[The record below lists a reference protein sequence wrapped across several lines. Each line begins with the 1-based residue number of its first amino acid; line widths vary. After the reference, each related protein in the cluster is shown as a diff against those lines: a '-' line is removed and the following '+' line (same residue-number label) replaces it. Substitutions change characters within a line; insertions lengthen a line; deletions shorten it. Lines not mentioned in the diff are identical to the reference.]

1 MDFMNE
7 GNAPLGTIL
16 TQIEK
21 KLNDSQISNEP
32 FNHITFNIDIDSK
45 TINELFNIGRL
56 KTEKKTVGRL
66 EYDFPCHR
74 SEEIIIN
81 SIGKLIKEK
90 LNLQLPT
97 PTSHL
102 NGLLLTSHRGLWID
116 DDSLNIL
123 DIHLD
128 YLRSKS
134 NNDSIKIENIN
145 NETQLGMSMHIYL
158 PDDDMKSELG
168 TSLYTVPEDVKKIMP
183 DPPVSIPTMVEKIDE
198 DKCNLVK
205 TIPYIPGN
213 IFIHATSTDTW
224 HQAPKVPKGYLRK
237 SMMIRWVYNLVSI
250 EY

>member
-1 MDFMNE
+1 MK
-7 GNAPLGTIL
+7 
-16 TQIEK
+16 K

-45 TINELFNIGRL
+45 TINELFNIVRL
-56 KTEKKTVGRL
+56 KTEKNTVGRL

-128 YLRSKS
+128 YLRYKS

-168 TSLYTVPEDVKKIMP
+168 TSLYTVPEYVKKIMP
-183 DPPVSIPTMVEKIDE
+183 DPPVSIPTMVQKIDE

>member
-1 MDFMNE
+1 MNE
-7 GNAPLGTIL
+7 GSTSLGTIL

-45 TINELFNIGRL
+45 TINEIFNIGQL
-56 KTEKKTVGRL
+56 KNEKNTVGRL

-81 SIGKLIKEK
+81 SIGKIIQKK

-97 PTSHL
+97 PAPPF
-102 NGLLLTSHRGLWID
+102 NGLLLTPHRGLWID

-128 YLRSKS
+128 YLRSESK
-134 NNDSIKIENIN
+134 NDSIKIENIN
-145 NETQLGMSMHIYL
+145 NETQLGYSMHLYL
-158 PDDDMKSELG
+158 PDDSNRSELG
-168 TSLYTVPEDVKKIMP
+168 TALYTVPEDVKKIMP

-213 IFIHATSTDTW
+213 VFIHATSTDTW

-250 EY
+250 KN

>member
-21 KLNDSQISNEP
+21 KLNDSQVSNEP

-45 TINELFNIGRL
+45 TINELFNIGLL
-56 KTEKKTVGRL
+56 KNEKKTVGRL
-66 EYDFPCHR
+66 EYDFP
-74 SEEIIIN
+74 IN
-81 SIGKLIKEK
+81 NNEDLLFDNIGKLIKEK
-90 LNLQLPT
+90 LNLQLPN

-102 NGLLLTSHRGLWID
+102 NGILFSMHRGLWVD
-116 DDSLNIL
+116 DESLNIL

-128 YLRSKS
+128 YLKS
-134 NNDSIKIENIN
+134 ESHWPSVNILDIN

-168 TSLYTVPEDVKKIMP
+168 TSLYTVPDGVDKIMP
-183 DPPVSIPTMVEKIDE
+183 DKPVSIATMVGKHEE
-198 DKCNLVK
+198 YKCNLIK

-213 IFIHATSTDTW
+213 VFIHSTSTNTW

-250 EY
+250 KY

>member
-1 MDFMNE
+1 MNE
-7 GNAPLGTIL
+7 GNTPLGTIL

-45 TINELFNIGRL
+45 TINELFNIARL
-56 KTEKKTVGRL
+56 KTEKNTAGRL
-66 EYDFPCHR
+66 EYDFPTNKN
-74 SEEIIIN
+74 EDLLFDN
-81 SIGKLIKEK
+81 IGKLIKEK

-102 NGLLLTSHRGLWID
+102 NGLLLTPHRGLWID

-128 YLRSKS
+128 YLRSTS
-134 NNDSIKIENIN
+134 NDSIKIENID
-145 NETQLGMSMHIYL
+145 NETQMGYSVHIYL
-158 PDDDMKSELG
+158 PDDSNHSELG
-168 TSLYTVPEDVKKIMP
+168 TALYTVPEGVKKIMP

-213 IFIHATSTDTW
+213 VFIHATSTDTW

-237 SMMIRWVYNLVSI
+237 SMMIRWVYNLVNI
-250 EY
+250 E

>member
-1 MDFMNE
+1 MNE
-7 GNAPLGTIL
+7 GSTSLGTIL

-32 FNHITFNIDIDSK
+32 FNHITFKIDIDSK

-56 KTEKKTVGRL
+56 KTEKNTVGRL

-74 SEEIIIN
+74 SDEIIIN
-81 SIGKLIKEK
+81 SIGKTIQKK

-97 PTSHL
+97 PVSPF
-102 NGLLLTSHRGLWID
+102 NGLLLIPHRGLWLD

-128 YLRSKS
+128 YLRSES
-134 NNDSIKIENIN
+134 GNDSIKIENIN
-145 NETQLGMSMHIYL
+145 NETQLGYSMHIYL
-158 PDDDMKSELG
+158 PDDSNHSELG
-168 TSLYTVPEDVKKIMP
+168 TALYTVPESVKKIMP
-183 DPPVSIPTMVEKIDE
+183 DPPVSIPTMVSKIDE

-213 IFIHATSTDTW
+213 VFIHATSTNTW

-250 EY
+250 KN